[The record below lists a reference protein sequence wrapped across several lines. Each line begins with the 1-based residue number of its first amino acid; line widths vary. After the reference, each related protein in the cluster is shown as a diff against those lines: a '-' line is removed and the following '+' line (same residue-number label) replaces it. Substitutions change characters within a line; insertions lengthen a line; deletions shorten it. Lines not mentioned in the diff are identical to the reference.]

1 MTMIAFEHV
10 AKRYP
15 GGVQALSDVNFSLE
29 RGEMAFLTGH
39 SGAGKSTLLRLIALL
54 ERPSRG
60 QVLFD
65 GRNVSRLSRR
75 QVPMLRR
82 KVGVIFQDH
91 KLLTDRKVFDNVALP
106 LMIAGLSWSEI
117 RRRVRAALD
126 RVDLLNKESMQVPA
140 LSGGEQQRVGIARA
154 IVAKPPMLLADE
166 PTGNLDP
173 ALSAELMQLF
183 CTLNELGTTILIAT
197 HDLEQ
202 IKQLGRRTL
211 ELKAGQIV
219 RDQTTART
227 NSNDQYEF
235 VSGSEQ
241 IGSERGDGQS

>member
-1 MTMIAFEHV
+1 VIRFEHV

-15 GGVQALSDVNFSLE
+15 GGVQALADVNFELA

-60 QVLFD
+60 QLLFD
-65 GRNVSRLSRR
+65 GRNIGRLSKR
-75 QVPMLRR
+75 QIPRLRR
-82 KVGVIFQDH
+82 HVGVIFQDH

-106 LMIAGLSWSEI
+106 LLIAGHSWNEI

-126 RVDLLNKESMQVPA
+126 IVGLLDKESMRIPV

-154 IVAKPPMLLADE
+154 MVGKPPVLLADE

-173 ALSAELMQLF
+173 ALSAELMNLF
-183 CTLNELGTTILIAT
+183 CTLNELGSTVLIAT
-197 HDLEQ
+197 HDLELV
-202 IKQLGRRTL
+202 KRLGRRTL
-211 ELKAGQIV
+211 VLEKGRMIDDVERRA
-219 RDQTTART
+219 AR
-227 NSNDQYEF
+227 
-235 VSGSEQ
+235 
-241 IGSERGDGQS
+241 